1 MSTVITILLT
11 ILIFGIIIFIH
22 ELGHF
27 LVAKASGI
35 KVNEF
40 SMGMG
45 PTILKRK
52 KGETQYSLRA
62 FPIGGFVAMEGE
74 EEDSPDERAFNQ
86 KPVIKRVAVVL
97 AGACMNFILGILLM
111 AIITGAQGQVATTR
125 ISGFQ
130 EGSMAQQ
137 SGLQTGDQVVKI
149 NGHGVVSNADMRFQ
163 LSRIGKDE
171 SIDMVVKRDGKKV
184 KIDNVGYE
192 LVDQDGQQARK
203 LGIDIAVEKLTPGN
217 FISTT
222 IGNSVF
228 YAKMVWTSLL
238 DLITGKVSVGDLSG
252 PVGVAQAVGQAQSY
266 GVLSVLSLFAFIT
279 INVGVFNL
287 LPFPAL
293 DGGQFVFLMIEAI
306 RRKPVKNEIK
316 GYITFVGFALL
327 MLLMV
332 FVTVKDIFRLF

>member
-27 LVAKASGI
+27 LVAKACGI
-35 KVNEF
+35 RVNEF

-45 PTILKRK
+45 PTLLKRQ

-74 EEDSPDERAFNQ
+74 EEDSEDERAFNK

-97 AGACMNFILGILLM
+97 AGAIMNFILGVLLM
-111 AIITGAQGQVATTR
+111 AIITGAQGQIATTR
-125 ISGFQ
+125 VSGFQ
-130 EGSMAQQ
+130 EGSLAQQ
-137 SGLQTGDQVVKI
+137 SGLQIGDEIVKV
-149 NGHGVVSNADMRFQ
+149 NGHGIVSNADLRFQ
-163 LSRIGKDE
+163 LSRIGAE
-171 SIDMVVKRDGKKV
+171 EPINMVVKRDGQKV
-184 KIDNVGYE
+184 KLDNVEYE
-192 LVDQDGQQARK
+192 IVEQNGQKSRK
-203 LGIDIAVEKLTPGN
+203 LGIDIAVEDLGPGN
-217 FISTT
+217 FISST

-228 YAKMVWTSLL
+228 YGKLVWASLGAL
-238 DLITGKVSVGDLSG
+238 VTGKVSVSELSG

-266 GVLSVLSLFAFIT
+266 GLLSVLSLFAFIT

-306 RRKPVKNEIK
+306 RRKPVKQEIK
-316 GYITFVGFALL
+316 GYITFAGFALL